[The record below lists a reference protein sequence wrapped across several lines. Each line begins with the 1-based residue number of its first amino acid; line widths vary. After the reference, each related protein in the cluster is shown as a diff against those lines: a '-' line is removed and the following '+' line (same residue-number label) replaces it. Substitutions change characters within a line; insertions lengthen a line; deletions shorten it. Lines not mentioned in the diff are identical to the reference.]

1 MIWRCSLSS
10 DVWQSLVKIQ
20 SMLEKQ
26 FQRTGTETKEENMD
40 RFNRDGWINRTW
52 TSNIYRRAH
61 IDVVDAREEKGL
73 WMMHCCIFPH
83 LHSNAPIFGLDMIAG
98 KRKITGFFHDYS
110 PTTEPNH
117 PMVNAFDTMVS
128 DYNWKKE
135 RALPDWAKAIF
146 TDSMVAAGNV
156 SDEAELAALIELSSI
171 SIDLYLQTVGLH
183 NNKSTEAETI
193 AAQNRYAHFQKQNPH
208 TPRTMKALGLDEED
222 VDFFVQKCL
231 FPDI

>member
-1 MIWRCSLSS
+1 
-10 DVWQSLVKIQ
+10 
-20 SMLEKQ
+20 MLEKQ

-40 RFNRDGWINRTW
+40 RFNRDGWVNRTW
-52 TSNIYRRAH
+52 TSNLYRRAH

-73 WMMHCCIFPH
+73 WMMHCCVFPH

-117 PMVNAFDTMVS
+117 SMIQAFDMMVCEY
-128 DYNWKKE
+128 DWKKE

-146 TDSMVAAGNV
+146 TESMVAAGNV
-156 SDEAELAALIELSSI
+156 SEESELKNLIELSNT
-171 SIDLYLQTVGLH
+171 SIDLYLQAVGLH
-183 NNKSTEAETI
+183 HNTSNEDEAVT
-193 AAQNRYAHFQKQNPH
+193 AQNRYAHFQKQNPH

-231 FPDI
+231 FPDL